1 MGEPDL
7 EISIT
12 SIKELRQRCGSGVMD
27 CRRALEEAEG
37 NMDRA
42 TAILEQQALADAAK
56 RAHRVTGQ
64 GTVACYVHSGGRI
77 GAMVEINCETDFVA
91 KTDEFQQL
99 ARDIAMQ
106 IAAMEPVC
114 LSQEEAPDD
123 VEISDE
129 QCLLLQDFIKDP
141 SKTISE
147 LVTEAIAKTGENIK
161 IRRFSRFALG
171 E

>member
-1 MGEPDL
+1 L

-64 GTVACYVHSGGRI
+64 GTVSCYVHAGGRI
-77 GAMVEINCETDFVA
+77 GALVELNCETDFVA

-114 LSQEEAPDD
+114 LSQEEAPEGQE
-123 VEISDE
+123 VSDE

-141 SKTISE
+141 SKTVGD
-147 LVTEAIAKTGENIK
+147 LVTESIAKTGENIK
-161 IRRFSRFALG
+161 VRRFARFALG

>member
-1 MGEPDL
+1 L

-12 SIKELRQRCGSGVMD
+12 SIKELRQRSGGGVMD

-42 TAILEQQALADAAK
+42 ATILEQQSIADAAK

-64 GTVACYVHSGGRI
+64 GTVTSYIHSGGRI
-77 GAMVEINCETDFVA
+77 GALVELNCETDFVA
-91 KTDEFQQL
+91 KTDEFKQL

-106 IAAMEPVC
+106 VAAMEPVC
-114 LSQEEAPDD
+114 LTQEDAPEGQ
-123 VEISDE
+123 EISDE

-141 SKTISE
+141 SKTIGD
-147 LVTEAIAKTGENIK
+147 LVTEGIAKTGENIK
-161 IRRFSRFALG
+161 IRRFARFGLG

>member
-1 MGEPDL
+1 M

-12 SIKELRQRCGSGVMD
+12 SIKELRQRSGGGVMD

-37 NMDRA
+37 NLDRA
-42 TAILEQQALADAAK
+42 ATILERQALANAEK

-64 GTVACYVHSGGRI
+64 GTVMSYIHSGGRI
-77 GAMVEINCETDFVA
+77 GALVELNCETDFVA
-91 KTDEFQQL
+91 KTDEFKQL
-99 ARDIAMQ
+99 ARDISMQ

-114 LSQEEAPDD
+114 LNQDDAPEGET
-123 VEISDE
+123 VSDE

-141 SKTISE
+141 SKTIGE
-147 LVTEAIAKTGENIK
+147 LVTETIAKTGENIK
-161 IRRFSRFALG
+161 IRRFARFALG